1 MTIGIQ
7 AFAELLDHSQKIA
20 KFFMVL
26 SIRLLDFI
34 DGYLSR
40 ELICNAITLS
50 CPSSRPVAQKT
61 GDINGTSPSDLF
73 QQLLAN
79 WQQRPPGPA
88 LIRRFGA
95 VCSHSVLVPYSRF
108 CPPKALSKSAQGTS
122 FKPGSTVS
130 NCCIVNDERNSKG
143 RGAEPERNAPLPTGA
158 RGSVPA

>member
-79 WQQRPPGPA
+79 WQQQP
-88 LIRRFGA
+88 
-95 VCSHSVLVPYSRF
+95 
-108 CPPKALSKSAQGTS
+108 LSS
-122 FKPGSTVS
+122 GSLLT
-130 NCCIVNDERNSKG
+130 I
-143 RGAEPERNAPLPTGA
+143 LPTESPIKVGSGHLLQA
-158 RGSVPA
+158 RLHSLQLLHCQRRAEQQGEGR

>member
-73 QQLLAN
+73 QQLVAN
-79 WQQRPPGPA
+79 WEKQPPGPL
-88 LIRRFGA
+88 LIIRLDA
-95 VCSHSVLVPYSRF
+95 VCNHSVLVPYERF
-108 CPPKALSKSAQGTS
+108 CLVMVLSSDCFQAGESHLYRLELSRRSQPQNLLTTCKRS
-122 FKPGSTVS
+122 
-130 NCCIVNDERNSKG
+130 R
-143 RGAEPERNAPLPTGA
+143 AEQVLLRLI
-158 RGSVPA
+158 